1 MPEVADKPHP
11 YMTPMERGMSGSE
24 KPGFSGAL
32 AVGRLPDNRHLVALP
47 GDRGVV
53 AAIYRKNQ
61 HTKKSLQLEIPDIDH
76 QLQLAP
82 P

>member
-1 MPEVADKPHP
+1 MVLKIHLGLRFVANVEH
-11 YMTPMERGMSGSE
+11 
-24 KPGFSGAL
+24 
-32 AVGRLPDNRHLVALP
+32 RLPDNRHLVALP